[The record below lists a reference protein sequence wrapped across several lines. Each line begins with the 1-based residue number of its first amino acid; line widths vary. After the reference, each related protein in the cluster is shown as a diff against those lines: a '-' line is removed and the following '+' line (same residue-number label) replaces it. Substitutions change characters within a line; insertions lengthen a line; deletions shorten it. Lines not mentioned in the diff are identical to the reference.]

1 MDPSVPRSKR
11 LLSDERSNI
20 FVYMTGHGGNEFLKF
35 QDNEEISAFDIADA
49 FAQMYQKKRY
59 VLWLRFP
66 CVLLTISPKIQRTSL
81 HDRYMPSEHDVFKV
95 LFTQHPCDWLIRF
108 GRKFIFCASLSVSF
122 TQYLTRCLF
131 KHANDYDIG
140 VAVIDAYTHYV
151 LEFMENINKT
161 SQASMEELVGRL
173 LLLSAS
179 TKRPKLSS

>member
-1 MDPSVPRSKR
+1 MYSKFYSPNILATGSSDLGESSYSVRRAP
-11 LLSDERSNI
+11 
-20 FVYMTGHGGNEFLKF
+20 
-35 QDNEEISAFDIADA
+35 
-49 FAQMYQKKRY
+49 
-59 VLWLRFP
+59 
-66 CVLLTISPKIQRTSL
+66 
-81 HDRYMPSEHDVFKV
+81 
-95 LFTQHPCDWLIRF
+95 
-108 GRKFIFCASLSVSF
+108 VSF

-179 TKRPKLSS
+179 TKRPKLSA

>member
-1 MDPSVPRSKR
+1 MIDTCQANTMYSKFYSPNILATGSSDLGESSYSVRRSPS
-11 LLSDERSNI
+11 LLLNI
-20 FVYMTGHGGNEFLKF
+20 LPDG
-35 QDNEEISAFDIADA
+35 
-49 FAQMYQKKRY
+49 
-59 VLWLRFP
+59 
-66 CVLLTISPKIQRTSL
+66 
-81 HDRYMPSEHDVFKV
+81 
-95 LFTQHPCDWLIRF
+95 
-108 GRKFIFCASLSVSF
+108 
-122 TQYLTRCLF
+122 LF